1 VLLHANQS
9 MAWIWLLERQKQ
21 LSAATALPTARV
33 AIITSLHGMVK
44 AAWCCVG
51 LCTLLLGTKLR

>member
-1 VLLHANQS
+1 
-9 MAWIWLLERQKQ
+9 LERQKQ